1 MNSSS
6 GAYLAM
12 LEQTICLKM
21 EEIAMQFPEPHRRR
35 YLDATMKF
43 GLPYCESAIASDV
56 LRVTRV

>member
-1 MNSSS
+1 
-6 GAYLAM
+6 M